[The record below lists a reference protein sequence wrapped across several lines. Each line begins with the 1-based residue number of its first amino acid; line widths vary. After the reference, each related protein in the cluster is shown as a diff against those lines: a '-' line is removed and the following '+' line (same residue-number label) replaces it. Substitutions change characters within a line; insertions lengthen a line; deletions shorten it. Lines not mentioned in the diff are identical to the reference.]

1 MDDAHKVCVEG
12 DSGIIAC
19 AKPWFRPEWEPSKDK
34 LTWPNGSIAELYS
47 GEVPRGLRGPQFHAA
62 WVDELAKM
70 RRMQDAWDMLR
81 FSLRLGQ
88 DPRTLITTTPTPAKL
103 IRELVA
109 DKRLGR
115 DGLPLV
121 RIVRGSTYANAAN
134 LADDFLA
141 DLTAKYAGTRLGR
154 QELYGEILVDKPG
167 ALWTLTRI
175 EDSRATEQ
183 PALKRI
189 VVAIDPPAK
198 STEGSDECG
207 IIAAGVDAIGHGYI
221 LVDASER
228 GLSPKQWAEKAIALY
243 HNLGA
248 DRIVAEVNQGGE
260 MVENTLRQVDANI
273 AYRGVHATKGKH
285 VRAEPVSALYEQGKV
300 HHVGVFKALEDQLC
314 DFTADFDRTK
324 AGYSP
329 DRLDGLVWAITD
341 LMLAPAASEPRI
353 RRLG

>member
-1 MDDAHKVCVEG
+1 MVEG
-12 DSGIIAC
+12 ESGILAC
-19 AKPWFRPEWEPSKDK
+19 SKPWFRPKWEPSYGDAGR
-34 LTWPNGSIAELYS
+34 LIWPNGSVAIGYSAEQPQS
-47 GEVPRGLRGPQFHAA
+47 LRGPQQH
-62 WVDELAKM
+62 WGWCDELAAW
-70 RRMQDAWDMLR
+70 RRMQDAWDMYR
-81 FSLRLGQ
+81 FGLRLGKR
-88 DPRTLITTTPTPAKL
+88 PRTCITTTPTPAKL
-103 IRELVA
+103 IKELVA
-109 DKRLGR
+109 DKRKGA
-115 DGLPLV
+115 DGAPLV

-134 LADDFLA
+134 LAEEFLS
-141 DLTAKYAGTRLGR
+141 DLRAKYESTRLGR

-167 ALWTLTRI
+167 ALWTLKRI

-183 PALKRI
+183 PGLKRI

-207 IIAAGVDAIGHGYI
+207 IIAAGVDAIGHGYV

-273 AYRGVHATKGKH
+273 AYRGVHATKGKY